1 MEPPT
6 VSHIAA
12 LPVTQPKW
20 QRFVGLPLRLLIR
33 PLLLL
38 IIVVSASCG
47 AAQQP
52 ADADTDG
59 LGIELGTN
67 PDPPVAGQVEL
78 VVTIK
83 DAAQQA
89 VDDAEVN
96 LLASH
101 SAMATMLMQ
110 QEAVSTGSGQYRAS
124 FDFSQDSQ
132 GEWRVTVELRNVQP
146 ETIRKNFVITI
157 P

>member
-1 MEPPT
+1 MIWRPIT
-6 VSHIAA
+6 
-12 LPVTQPKW
+12 
-20 QRFVGLPLRLLIR
+20 FLRLL
-33 PLLLL
+33 LFM
-38 IIVVSASCG
+38 VVTITGCG
-47 AAQQP
+47 AAPTP
-52 ADADTDG
+52 AAPDTGG
-59 LGIELGTN
+59 LVIELHTD
-67 PDPPVAGQVEL
+67 PDPPVAGQVAL
-78 VVTIK
+78 VVIIK

-110 QEAVSTGSGQYRAS
+110 QEAASTGNGQYRAL

-132 GEWRVTVELRNVQP
+132 GEWRVTVEARNIQP
-146 ETIRKNFVITI
+146 ETIRQNFVITI